1 VPAAVAAAPDTV
13 HCDDSAPAALPGP
26 AASQAAVLPEDRAD
40 IMYHRYSGGAEC
52 GRPLD
57 PVRKNS
63 ASRFVTGSYYVDAI
77 SSARLTW

>member
-1 VPAAVAAAPDTV
+1 M
-13 HCDDSAPAALPGP
+13 
-26 AASQAAVLPEDRAD
+26 LPEDRAD